1 MTKKSVILAG
11 ILAAGFLP
19 PVLPAKAQ
27 DLTAVIEKPIL
38 QNGLT
43 LDQTIAWALENSPV
57 LGAQA
62 SYAEAAIA
70 SRSQAGTFAN
80 PEIEI
85 EAENIYGDA
94 DGTSEAEMTY
104 GVSQLVEL
112 PGKRGNRIRVADA
125 ESMKAHYTHDA
136 ARLDLI
142 RDVTI
147 AYAEVVAGQQEVAI
161 LEEERNLAAQVR
173 DTVTAKVEAGKEPPI
188 QKNKAGIELSA
199 SEIALDRAHRA
210 LNAKMQ
216 ALSALMGGNAAGF
229 AVQPS
234 SLPPLGQP
242 EGLEIYK
249 ARISQTPDAQSLEAN
264 VTQAQSAL
272 SLEKANALPDP
283 TLGFG
288 VKQSREDDTNSFVA
302 AVSLPIPVFNLN
314 RAGIQRAGHELN
326 ASKMEQQSSILS
338 LEATL
343 VETYS
348 NYVSAYREASALQSG
363 VLPGAQEAFS
373 FAREGYDAGKFAYL
387 EVLDAQRTLFEAR
400 KQFNQA
406 VLDYHTQRAAIER
419 MTAMHVQ
426 ENTSERIT
434 P

>member
-1 MTKKSVILAG
+1 MTKFIVLVAG
-11 ILAAGFLP
+11 ICVLAF
-19 PVLPAKAQ
+19 PAIAQ
-27 DLTAVIEKPIL
+27 STSTT
-38 QNGLT
+38 LT
-43 LDQTIAWALENSPV
+43 LDQAIKEALEKSPV
-57 LGAQA
+57 LAA
-62 SYAEAAIA
+62 SGSLAEASVAN
-70 SRSQAGTFAN
+70 RSQAGAFSN
-80 PEIEI
+80 PELEV

-94 DGTSEAEMTY
+94 DGTSDAEITY

-125 ESMKAHYTHDA
+125 ESIKARYAHDG

-147 AYAEVVAGQQEVAI
+147 AYAEVVAGQQEVAV

-173 DTVTAKVEAGKEPPI
+173 DSVTAKVEAGKEPPI

-199 SEIALDRAHRA
+199 SEIALDRAHRS

-229 AVQPS
+229 AVQPD
-234 SLPPLGQP
+234 SLPALTQP
-242 EGLEIYK
+242 EDFDVYK
-249 ARISQTPDAQSLEAN
+249 ARLSETPDVHSLEAGIA
-264 VTQAQSAL
+264 QAQSAL

-283 TLGFG
+283 TLGLG

-314 RAGIQRAGHELN
+314 RAGIARAGHELN

-338 LEATL
+338 LEASL
-343 VETYS
+343 AETYS

-373 FAREGYDAGKFAYL
+373 FAREGYEAGKFGYL
-387 EVLDAQRTLFEAR
+387 EVLDAQRTLFEAK
-400 KQFNQA
+400 KQFNES
-406 VLDYHTQRAAIER
+406 VLDYHTQRAAVER
-419 MTAMHVQ
+419 MTALHIQ
-426 ENTSERIT
+426 ENTSERT
-434 P
+434 NP

>member
-1 MTKKSVILAG
+1 MNRFIMLVV
-11 ILAAGFLP
+11 GFCVL
-19 PVLPAKAQ
+19 VLPAFAQ
-27 DLTAVIEKPIL
+27 EKPASGVL
-38 QNGLT
+38 V
-43 LDQTIAWALENSPV
+43 LDQAIAWALENSPV

-70 SRSQAGTFAN
+70 SRSQAGAFAN

-125 ESMKAHYTHDA
+125 ESVKAHYAHDA

-147 AYAEVVAGQQEVAI
+147 AYAEVVAGQQEIAI
-161 LEEERNLAAQVR
+161 LEEERNLASQVR
-173 DTVTAKVEAGKEPPI
+173 DTVAAKVEAGKEPPI

-199 SEIALDRAHRA
+199 SEIALDRAHRT

-216 ALSALMGGNAAGF
+216 ALSALMGGNAASF
-229 AVQPS
+229 VVQPS
-234 SLPPLGQP
+234 SLPPLAQP

-283 TLGFG
+283 TLGLG

-338 LEATL
+338 LEVTL
-343 VETYS
+343 AETYS

-363 VLPGAQEAFS
+363 VLPGAQEAFN

-419 MTAMHVQ
+419 MTALHVQ
-426 ENTSERIT
+426 ENASERIK